1 MKQKILVRRINKEIV
16 FPIPTVCKKGDWVDL
31 RSAKTINLKAP
42 QADVLK
48 RRVVDGQEEKY
59 RNVYFDLQIVPLGV
73 AMQLPKGF
81 EAILAL
87 RSSSPKN
94 YGILL
99 ANGIGVIDGT
109 TTKDS
114 IGYNGNDDEWKAP
127 LLSFRD
133 TTIEVGD
140 RICQFRIQ
148 LSQKATVW
156 QKIKWVL
163 SSGIE
168 FVEVDELP
176 NKNNRDGFGSSGK
189 H

>member
-1 MKQKILVRRINKEIV
+1 MIRFERVSRIEEEIKLPTRATSGSAGYD
-16 FPIPTVCKKGDWVDL
+16 FYAIEDIELPAGELTRIPTGIKCKITPFMAL
-31 RSAKTINLKAP
+31 
-42 QADVLK
+42 
-48 RRVVDGQEEKY
+48 
-59 RNVYFDLQIVPLGV
+59 
-73 AMQLPKGF
+73 
-81 EAILAL
+81 ILAN
-87 RSSSPKN
+87 RSSNPSKRN
-94 YGILL
+94 LVL
-99 ANGIGVIDGT
+99 SNGIGVIDGT

-156 QKIKWVL
+156 QKIKWAL

-168 FVEVDELP
+168 FVEVDEVP
-176 NKNNRDGFGSSGK
+176 NKNNRNGLGSSGK